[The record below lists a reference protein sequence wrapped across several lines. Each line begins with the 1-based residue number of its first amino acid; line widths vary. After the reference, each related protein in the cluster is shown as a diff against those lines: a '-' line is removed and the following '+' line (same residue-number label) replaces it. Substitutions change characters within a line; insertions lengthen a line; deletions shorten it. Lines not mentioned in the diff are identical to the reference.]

1 MQIFLNGFK
10 TQRFARLTNPQGC
23 DLSANIVLLNDDS
36 SAYSLNAA
44 QTTIYCT
51 VRKSYYSTNVWA
63 NLTCTITTP
72 ANGNI
77 QCNLTASNSANI
89 PAATYLYDVV
99 MVDTGNNV
107 TQRLLEGQFIVTP
120 SVTQIYNAAPTPL

>member
-10 TQRFARLTNPQGC
+10 TQRFARLSNPQGC
-23 DLSANIVLLNDDS
+23 DFSANIVLLNDDS

-51 VRKSYYSTNVWA
+51 VRKSYYSNTAYA
-63 NLTCTITTP
+63 NLVCTITTP

-77 QCNLTASNSANI
+77 SCNLTAANSANI
-89 PAATYLYDVV
+89 PAGTYLYDVV
-99 MVDTGNNV
+99 MVDAAAANNI
-107 TQRLLEGQFIVTP
+107 TQRLLEGQFIITP
-120 SVTQIYNAAPTPL
+120 SVTVLY